1 MNAFHHEHFN
11 PYLNYYRACHF
22 PLEVVD
28 NKGKVRKTYPQNRM
42 QTPFEKLSSMPVE
55 LRNLK
60 ASVALEELTK
70 YALSMSDNE
79 AADRMQKARAAMFE
93 AINRRRQRA
102 SA

>member
-1 MNAFHHEHFN
+1 
-11 PYLNYYRACHF
+11 
-22 PLEVVD
+22 
-28 NKGKVRKTYPQNRM
+28 
-42 QTPFEKLSSMPVE
+42 MPAE

-93 AINRRRQRA
+93 AINRRQQRA

>member
-1 MNAFHHEHFN
+1 
-11 PYLNYYRACHF
+11 
-22 PLEVVD
+22 
-28 NKGKVRKTYPQNRM
+28 
-42 QTPFEKLSSMPVE
+42 MPAE

-79 AADRMQKARAAMFE
+79 TADRMQKARAAMFE
-93 AINRRRQRA
+93 AINRRQQRA